1 MKPSRSLVAT
11 WRALALL
18 CLAPLSFVLGH
29 TAEPIRALVIVGGH
43 DFQTNQFHEL
53 FQALPDVR
61 VRLVEHPAA
70 HAWLERERSADYD
83 VLVLYDMWQ
92 PISEDAKANF
102 TARLAEGKGLVALHH
117 SLANYQDWE
126 EYGRIIG
133 GRYLLAKRTEDGI
146 DKPASSYLHDVKF
159 RVEIAD
165 PNHPVTRGLPDF
177 VIHDETYGQLD
188 VRPDVHVLLKTQE
201 ATSNPVI
208 AWSNDYRGARVACIQ
223 LGHDRFAYE
232 NPHYRQLLAQAIRWT
247 AKRD

>member
-1 MKPSRSLVAT
+1 MKPSRSSGAAP
-11 WRALALL
+11 RALL
-18 CLAPLSFVLGH
+18 CLGLAAFGLVLGH

-61 VRLVEHPAA
+61 VRIVEHPTA

-146 DKPASSYLHDVKF
+146 DKPASSYLHDVQF
-159 RVEIAD
+159 RVEIAA

-188 VRPDVHVLLKTQE
+188 VRPDVHVLLKTKE